1 MDQIKKILN
10 LPQVGRTVEVCG
22 WLRTKRTSKNCVF
35 LIINDGSCQDS
46 LQVVCAKDR
55 DCYQAT
61 QGLVTGVS
69 LRVSGTI
76 EQSRGEQAVE
86 LLATAIEL
94 IGTADGYPLQKKGH
108 TLEFLREQ
116 AHLRP
121 RSNTFGAVLRI
132 RHTAALASHEFF
144 TSKGFYWLQTP
155 IITANDC
162 EGAGELF
169 EISADTDN
177 FFGNPSY
184 LTVSGQLQA
193 EAAALALGKVYT
205 FGPTFRAE
213 NSNTTR
219 HLAEFWMIEP
229 EVAFADL
236 NDICLLAE
244 QFVKFV
250 TTKVVNDCPAEL
262 NFLQKFY
269 QPFSIASL
277 EKLASCDYERISYR
291 QALELLQKA
300 PVKFEFPTTWGVN
313 LQTEHEKYLTGQVF
327 DKPVIVT
334 DYPKEGRP
342 FYMRDNDDGE
352 TVAAMDLL
360 LPQIGELLGGSQR
373 EERYEVLKKK
383 ITDNLD
389 WYLELRK
396 FGSAPH
402 AGWGLGF
409 ERFVQYLTGM
419 QNIRDVVL
427 SPRARQLL
435 SF

>member
-1 MDQIKKILN
+1 MYPIKKVLD
-10 LPQVGRTVEVCG
+10 LQQVGRTIDVCG
-22 WLRTKRTSKNCVF
+22 WLRTKRTAKNCAF

-46 LQVVCAKDR
+46 LQVVCAKNH
-55 DCYQAT
+55 DCYRMT

-69 LRVSGTI
+69 LRVSGTV
-76 EQSRGEQAVE
+76 EQSPGEQVVE
-86 LLATAIEL
+86 LLATAIEVV
-94 IGTADGYPLQKKGH
+94 GKADGYPLQKKGH

-121 RSNTFGAVLRI
+121 RSNTFGAVFRI
-132 RHTAALASHEFF
+132 KHSAALASHNFF
-144 TSKGFYWLQTP
+144 ASNGFYWLQTP

-169 EISADTDN
+169 GVQGADD
-177 FFGNPSY
+177 FFGKPSY

-236 NDICLLAE
+236 NDICVLAE
-244 QFVKFV
+244 EFVKFV
-250 TTKVVNDCPAEL
+250 TAKVLADCSAEL
-262 NFLQKFY
+262 SFLQKFY
-269 QPFSIASL
+269 RPFSIATL
-277 EKLASCDYERISYR
+277 EKLATCDYQRITYR
-291 QALELLQKA
+291 EAITLLQQA
-300 PVKFEFPTTWGVN
+300 PVEFNFPTTWGVN
-313 LQTEHEKYLTGQVF
+313 LQTEHEKYLAGQLF

-334 DYPKEGRP
+334 DYPKKGRP

-373 EERYEVLKKK
+373 EERHDVLTSK
-383 ITDNLD
+383 ITDDLD

-409 ERFVQYLTGM
+409 ERLIQYLTGM

>member
-1 MDQIKKILN
+1 MCPIKKILGSQP
-10 LPQVGRTVEVCG
+10 LGQTFEVCG
-22 WLRTKRTSKNCVF
+22 WLRTKRSSKNCVF

-46 LQVVCAKDR
+46 LQVVCAKEH
-55 DCYQAT
+55 DCYQLT

-69 LRVSGTI
+69 LRVTGTV

-86 LLATAIEL
+86 LLAKTIEL
-94 IGTADGYPLQKKGH
+94 LGSADRYPLQKKGH

-121 RSNTFGAVLRI
+121 RSNTFGAVFRI
-132 RHTAALASHEFF
+132 RHTTALASHDFF
-144 TSKGFYWLQTP
+144 ASRGFYWLATP

-169 EISADTDN
+169 EVQQSND
-177 FFGNPSY
+177 FFGKPSY

-229 EVAFADL
+229 EIAFADL
-236 NDICLLAE
+236 NDICVLAE
-244 QFVKFV
+244 EFVKSV
-250 TTKVVNDCPAEL
+250 TAKIIDECHAEL
-262 NFLQKFY
+262 TFLQKFY
-269 QPFSIASL
+269 RPFSITNL
-277 EKLASCDYERISYR
+277 EKLASCSYERITYKE
-291 QALELLQKA
+291 AIKLLQKA
-300 PVKFEFPTTWGVN
+300 SVKFEFPTTWGVN
-313 LQTEHEKYLTGQVF
+313 LQTEHEKYLAGQLF

-334 DYPKEGRP
+334 DYPKQGRP

-360 LPQIGELLGGSQR
+360 IPQIGELLGGSQR
-373 EERYEVLKKK
+373 EERYDVLKKK

-396 FGSAPH
+396 FGTVPH

-435 SF
+435 AF

>member
-1 MDQIKKILN
+1 MCPIKKILD
-10 LPQVGRTVEVCG
+10 LQQVGSTVEVCG
-22 WLRTKRTSKNCVF
+22 WLRTKRTSKNCAF

-46 LQVVCAKDR
+46 LQVVCAKDS
-55 DCYQAT
+55 DCHQMT

-69 LRVSGTI
+69 LRVTGTI
-76 EQSRGEQAVE
+76 ERSRGEQTVE
-86 LLATAIEL
+86 LLAIAIEVV
-94 IGTADGYPLQKKGH
+94 GKADGYPLQKKGH

-121 RSNTFGAVLRI
+121 RSNTFGAVFRI
-132 RHTAALASHEFF
+132 KHTAALATHDFF
-144 TSKGFYWLQTP
+144 AGRGFYWLQTP

-169 EISADTDN
+169 EVQRGAD
-177 FFGNPSY
+177 FFGKRSY

-244 QFVKFV
+244 EFIKFV
-250 TTKVVNDCPAEL
+250 TAKVISECVAEL
-262 NFLQKFY
+262 GFLEKFY
-269 QPFSIASL
+269 RPFSIATL
-277 EKLASCDYERISYR
+277 EKLATCEYRRITYR
-291 QALELLQKA
+291 EAINLLQRA
-300 PVKFEFPTTWGVN
+300 SVKFDFPTTWGVN
-313 LQTEHEKYLTGQVF
+313 LQTEHEKYLAGQLF
-327 DKPVIVT
+327 DGPVIVT
-334 DYPKEGRP
+334 DYPKKGRP

-360 LPQIGELLGGSQR
+360 IPQIGELLGGSQR
-373 EERYEVLKKK
+373 EERYDVLKEK

-396 FGSAPH
+396 FGTAPH

-419 QNIRDVVL
+419 ENIRDAVL
-427 SPRARQLL
+427 SARARQLL
-435 SF
+435 AF